1 MRKQIDDEDESKKY
15 PGIEWMRWKGPFVQ
29 GEMHGGWKQEASDG
43 TIKGVYYEEGK
54 EQNSW
59 FYQDAHENTYD
70 GPIVDG
76 KKHGVWNE
84 FYFQTEDH
92 TLYIEG
98 SYVNSKRQG
107 RWNIYRL
114 RDRNKKVRGGG
125 LYVNGS
131 KTGPWVEYKDYYG
144 GKTKYNYGGN

>member
-1 MRKQIDDEDESKKY
+1 MI
-15 PGIEWMRWKGPFVQ
+15 
-29 GEMHGGWKQEASDG
+29 
-43 TIKGVYYEEGK
+43 
-54 EQNSW
+54 
-59 FYQDAHENTYD
+59 

-92 TLYIEG
+92 TLYIKG
-98 SYVNSKRQG
+98 SYVYGKRHG